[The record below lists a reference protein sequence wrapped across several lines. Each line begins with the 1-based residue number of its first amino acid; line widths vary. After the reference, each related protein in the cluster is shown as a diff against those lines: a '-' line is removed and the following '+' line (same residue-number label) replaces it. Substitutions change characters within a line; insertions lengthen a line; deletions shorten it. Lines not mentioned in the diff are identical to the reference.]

1 MLIEDRAFILFSRPQ
16 GETSVWLSVLTQYH
30 GRLSLVYKGGR
41 KKSASCAPFMPL
53 VLTWKATARG
63 MWLSGCEADGFHS
76 RLTGMA
82 NWSGL
87 YVNELLHK
95 GLNESS
101 DSSEMFLAYERLLLV
116 LRQANTSA
124 TQMALALRR
133 FEWQFL
139 RVLGYGFPLIDVT
152 GAAIEAQG
160 VYRWHQDAWQ
170 ISKEGIG
177 GAQLL
182 VLEQGGDEPV
192 CSQLRQLLQWR
203 LCQVLPTSAM
213 AMRQWW
219 EQLG

>member
-1 MLIEDRAFILFSRPQ
+1 MLIEDKAFILFSRPQ
-16 GETSVWLSVLTQYH
+16 GETSIWLSVLTQHH

-53 VLTWKATARG
+53 ILTWNATARG
-63 MWLSGCEADGFHS
+63 AWLLGCEAQGFYP

-95 GLNESS
+95 GLSESS
-101 DSSEMFLAYERLLLV
+101 DSSEMFLAYERLLQV

-139 RVLGYGFPLIDVT
+139 SVLGYGFPLVDVT
-152 GAAIEAQG
+152 GTVIEAEYC
-160 VYRWHQDAWQ
+160 YRWHEDAWQ
-170 ISKEGIG
+170 PSRDGIL

-182 VLEQGGDEPV
+182 ALVDGGDEPV
-192 CSQLRQLLQWR
+192 GGALRQLLQWR

-219 EQLG
+219 EQLV